1 MHMVRTFGFVSAVAL
16 LSQAVGTRAAEITR
30 PDGME
35 LVEALLAC
43 AGATYREDDAWETWN
58 GTNCMYGASKM
69 EDWDTSNV
77 TDFSVYKYRYSA
89 SDNSKSMFSNAI
101 AFNGNISG
109 WNTSAAKSTF
119 KMFKADPT
127 KGAFNA
133 DISAWDVSH
142 VTDMAYMFKY
152 QAAFNQDLGDWDV
165 GRVEDMEQMF
175 GNTDAFNQDLSDWNV
190 SAATSLRSMFT
201 NALAFSQ
208 NLSSWDVAETCDV
221 TNMFRDSKFGD
232 DYPVCESFNQRP
244 NVCQAYVAP
253 TAAPT
258 PEQTTAAPTTGP
270 GALPTTAPESDGTV
284 VGVATASAGLLLLGS
299 LF

>member
-1 MHMVRTFGFVSAVAL
+1 
-16 LSQAVGTRAAEITR
+16 
-30 PDGME
+30 
-35 LVEALLAC
+35 
-43 AGATYREDDAWETWN
+43 
-58 GTNCMYGASKM
+58 
-69 EDWDTSNV
+69 
-77 TDFSVYKYRYSA
+77 
-89 SDNSKSMFSNAI
+89 
-101 AFNGNISG
+101 
-109 WNTSAAKSTF
+109 
-119 KMFKADPT
+119 
-127 KGAFNA
+127 
-133 DISAWDVSH
+133 
-142 VTDMAYMFKY
+142 
-152 QAAFNQDLGDWDV
+152 
-165 GRVEDMEQMF
+165 MEQMF

-258 PEQTTAAPTTGP
+258 PEPTPAPTPEQTTAAPTTGP
-270 GALPTTAPESDGTV
+270 EALPTTAPESDGTV
-284 VGVATASAGLLLLGS
+284 VGVAMASAGLLLLGS